1 VASRRVGKGAGNASR
16 RRRTFVRLCP
26 PAELTFVAPSMVGT
40 AHESHSL
47 YFKAVP
53 APVPTLQKAP
63 AKLVRSAGASP
74 ARVRP
79 SEPPG
84 SECCVSR
91 RRRRP
96 RSVHSGCVE
105 CVIEPRNGFIAGAET
120 VVGVERNMSSAVTQG
135 IVVLPGSKSTLRA
148 NGSRRKL
155 GDPASGHLPS
165 KWVVRIGKARSRSR

>member
-1 VASRRVGKGAGNASR
+1 MLMVGKAYA
-16 RRRTFVRLCP
+16 TFCSVDQQCQRL
-26 PAELTFVAPSMVGT
+26 L
-40 AHESHSL
+40 
-47 YFKAVP
+47 
-53 APVPTLQKAP
+53 PTLQKAP